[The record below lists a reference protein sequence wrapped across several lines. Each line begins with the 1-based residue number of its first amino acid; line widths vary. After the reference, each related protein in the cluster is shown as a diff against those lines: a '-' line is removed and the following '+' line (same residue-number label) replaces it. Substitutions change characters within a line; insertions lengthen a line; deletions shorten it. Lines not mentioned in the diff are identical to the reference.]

1 MVDFSKRLIK
11 KKIEKKVNPIDIY
24 ETVDRKSDT
33 GPLRPA
39 QTEILESWY
48 NQRKEERDLIV
59 KLHTGEGKTLVGL
72 LILQSVINSNEGPCL
87 YVCPNIYLVSQV
99 CAEAEKFGIGYCTI
113 GKEGI
118 PNDFISGEKILITH
132 AQKLT

>member
-1 MVDFSKRLIK
+1 MVDFSKRLNK

-59 KLHTGEGKTLVGL
+59 KLHTGEGKPL
-72 LILQSVINSNEGPCL
+72 SVC
-87 YVCPNIYLVSQV
+87 
-99 CAEAEKFGIGYCTI
+99 
-113 GKEGI
+113 
-118 PNDFISGEKILITH
+118 
-132 AQKLT
+132 